1 LSLIFSVCIDTA
13 YAQINEP
20 ATSSPL
26 T

>member
-1 LSLIFSVCIDTA
+1 LIFNVCIDTA

-20 ATSSPL
+20 ATSGLL